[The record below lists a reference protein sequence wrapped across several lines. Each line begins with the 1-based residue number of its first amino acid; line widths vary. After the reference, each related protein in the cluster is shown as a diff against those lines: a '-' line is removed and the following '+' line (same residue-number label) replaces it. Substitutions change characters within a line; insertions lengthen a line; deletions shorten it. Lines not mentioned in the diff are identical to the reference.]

1 MDYSFKEMTEAA
13 AREVLSWRYDSPYDI
28 YNADP
33 AHERENIATLLDP
46 ANCYFVATD
55 AAGQIAG
62 YCCFGTDARVAGGD
76 YRDPDAL
83 DVGLGMRPDL
93 TGQGR
98 GFAFFGAV
106 LAFGRERLG
115 SQSFRLSVVA
125 FNRRAIRVYE
135 RAGFRD
141 AGRFRRGGSP
151 DGLEF
156 VLMVETA

>member
-1 MDYSFKEMTEAA
+1 MAYFFKEMTEAD
-13 AREVLSWRYDSPYDI
+13 AREVLSWRYDPPYDI

-33 AHERENIATLLDP
+33 AHERENGATLLDP

-55 AAGQIAG
+55 AAGQIVG
-62 YCCFGTDARVAGGD
+62 YCCFGPDARVAGGD

-106 LAFGRERLG
+106 LAFGRERFG
-115 SQSFRLSVVA
+115 AQRYRLSVA
-125 FNRRAIRVYE
+125 ALNRRAIRVYE
-135 RAGFRD
+135 RAGFRE
-141 AGRFRRGGSP
+141 AGHFRRGGSP
-151 DGLEF
+151 DGLAF
-156 VLMVETA
+156 VLMLEGA